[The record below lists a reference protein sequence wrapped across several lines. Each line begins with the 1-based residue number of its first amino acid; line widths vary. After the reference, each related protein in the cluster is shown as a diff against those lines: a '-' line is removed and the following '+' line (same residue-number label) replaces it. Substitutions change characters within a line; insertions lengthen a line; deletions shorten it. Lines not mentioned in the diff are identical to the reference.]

1 MGGMGGVTLPYPTRW
16 NVVNDI
22 FSILN
27 ELIGK
32 MWKVSLRSP
41 VHNDGLTLCPW
52 LLYRNSSI
60 IVNIDYN

>member
-1 MGGMGGVTLPYPTRW
+1 MGGMGGGGLPYPTLLGG
-16 NVVNDI
+16 I